1 MIDNSLVWTPERQE
15 LARVSCLKWHGTPHR
30 DRMASVGQGVDC
42 VNFIAQVLFDAGTID
57 DARLP
62 TYTTSDGM
70 WAESTRLQEAILACV
85 RGDWIE
91 AGSGYEFGDVLV
103 LKTGRRS
110 AHCAF
115 YSGDDYIW
123 HALAGR
129 FVTRSDLALWAKE
142 ICGAIRL
149 TATGLKQS
157 PCAADLTHVR

>member
-1 MIDNSLVWTPERQE
+1 MSPEPLVWTPERQL
-15 LARVSCLKWHGTPHR
+15 LARASCLKWHGTPHR
-30 DRMASVGQGVDC
+30 DRLAAVGQGVDC
-42 VNFIAQVLFDAGTID
+42 VNFVAQVLFDAGVIESPV
-57 DARLP
+57 LP

-85 RGDWIE
+85 RGQWVLD
-91 AGSGYEFGDVLV
+91 SFEFGDVLI

-115 YSGDDYIW
+115 CAGDYIW

-142 ICGAIRL
+142 VSGAVRL
-149 TATGLKQS
+149 TAAGLKQS
-157 PCAADLTHVR
+157 PRAATYVR